1 MKVKHTFL
9 PLSLYPNTY
18 PFKGKTELEKAQES
32 LNRASKEEIA
42 SITEAFKHVPK
53 DSLDAELQIKKI
65 QEKIITSTTLSN
77 DDKERVISLVRGTI
91 STQYGIIA
99 ESGTATKIE
108 IAESIE
114 IKKDDSF
121 YSYPICSI
129 GNHFPILT
137 LIIFMHH
144 HHHSHHHHH
153 CHHVIIVVIV
163 IILIIIVIIV
173 IIVITIIIIIIIKV
187 I

>member
-1 MKVKHTFL
+1 M
-9 PLSLYPNTY
+9 SLYPYVFVLTLILILILILITY
-18 PFKGKTELEKAQES
+18 LFEGKTELEKAQES

-42 SITEAFKHVPK
+42 TITEAFKHVPK
-53 DSLDAELQIKKI
+53 DSLDAESQIKKI

-129 GNHFPILT
+129 GNHVLILT

-144 HHHSHHHHH
+144 HHHNHHHSHHYNHCHHSHHSHHH
-153 CHHVIIVVIV
+153 CHCHYSSYHCHHH
-163 IILIIIVIIV
+163 
-173 IIVITIIIIIIIKV
+173 
-187 I
+187 

>member
-1 MKVKHTFL
+1 MSL
-9 PLSLYPNTY
+9 CLYPYTY
-18 PFKGKTELEKAQES
+18 PFEGKTEIEKAQES

-42 SITEAFKHVPK
+42 TITEAFKHIPK
-53 DSLDAELQIKKI
+53 DSLDAELQIRKI
-65 QEKIITSTTLSN
+65 SSQIITSTTLSN

-121 YSYPICSI
+121 YSYPLCSI
-129 GNHFPILT
+129 GNHFN
-137 LIIFMHH
+137 
-144 HHHSHHHHH
+144 SHRFYASSSSSSS
-153 CHHVIIVVIV
+153 
-163 IILIIIVIIV
+163 LSSLSSLSLSFLSSLR
-173 IIVITIIIIIIIKV
+173 
-187 I
+187 